1 VSGIS
6 GFIWGKSTEV
16 VSGTAKPATRN
27 HRFAEHRRV
36 VSARTSSLFW
46 YQALEALYCL
56 AAFAKVT
63 AYQWWLFVN
72 RLFSGIFFTSGF
84 SNWVVLKSV
93 YILSWPHFQTS
104 GGSKAANIG
113 LCGI

>member
-46 YQALEALYCL
+46 YQALEALYCSAHL
-56 AAFAKVT
+56 QK
-63 AYQWWLFVN
+63 
-72 RLFSGIFFTSGF
+72 
-84 SNWVVLKSV
+84 
-93 YILSWPHFQTS
+93 
-104 GGSKAANIG
+104 
-113 LCGI
+113 